1 VTIPSPALP
10 DDRGDRRRNDRRTN
24 QRVADLSL
32 PELRRILLTSL
43 LAALVVAAF
52 LWMVREVLIAGILG
66 VVISAYLRP
75 LYLRLHKATGKPSRA
90 ALYTLAV
97 VIIPIIASLV
107 YSYME
112 VLNVVQY
119 LSAHQREVADQIT
132 ASLRKLV
139 FLENMDG
146 EAVRNWVVKA
156 AGFGVALP
164 ALFQAAVVEFSV
176 AATIFLFTAFYIFTH
191 GDEVA
196 DWVRSKVPPRYAELS
211 SSLESNVRGVLYGAI
226 YSTLVT
232 QTAKSVVILLL
243 CLLFKVPLA
252 AVLAILSFIIGFF
265 PIVGSWSVYVPVAAW
280 LLVFRGAPIAAGVML
295 AVGFGLNTIF
305 ISTFLRPKLAAERS
319 RVLDFYWMFVGL
331 VCGVYTFGLAG
342 ILLGPI
348 LIGLLKAVVDTVT
361 AGSSW
366 RLLDRE
372 GSDDDPD
379 TPAPRVSSGGARG
392 AA

>member
-1 VTIPSPALP
+1 MTVPSPALT
-10 DDRGDRRRNDRRTN
+10 DEQGDRRRIDRRTN

-52 LWMVREVLIAGILG
+52 LWMVRDVLIAGILG

-75 LYLRLHKATGKPSRA
+75 LYLRMLRLTKQPSRA
-90 ALYTLAV
+90 ALYTLLL
-97 VIIPIIASLV
+97 VIVPVIGALA

-112 VLNVVQY
+112 VVGVVQY
-119 LSAHQREVADQIT
+119 VSTHQHEVADQIT
-132 ASLRKLV
+132 TSLRKLV

-146 EAVRNWVVKA
+146 EAVRKWVVKG

-164 ALFQAAVVEFSV
+164 AIFQAAIVKFSV
-176 AATIFLFTAFYIFTH
+176 AFTIFLFTAFYIFTH
-191 GDEVA
+191 GEEVG
-196 DWVRSKVPPRYAELS
+196 DWVRSKVPPRYAELT

-226 YSTLVT
+226 YSTLLT
-232 QTAKSVVILLL
+232 QTIKSIVILLM
-243 CLLFKVPLA
+243 CLAFRVPLA

-280 LLVFRGAPIAAGVML
+280 LLVFRDAPIAAAIIL
-295 AVGFGLNTIF
+295 AIGFGLNTIF
-305 ISTFLRPKLAAERS
+305 ISTYLRPKLAAERS

-372 GSDDDPD
+372 GSDEEDAVD
-379 TPAPRVSSGGARG
+379 ARG

>member
-1 VTIPSPALP
+1 VTVPSPALP
-10 DDRGDRRRNDRRTN
+10 DDRGDRRRTDRRTN

-43 LAALVVAAF
+43 LAALVVGAF

-75 LYLRLHKATGKPSRA
+75 LYLRLLGFTKVPSRA
-90 ALYTLAV
+90 ALYTLAA
-97 VIIPIIASLV
+97 VIIPIIAALA

-112 VLNVVQY
+112 VVGVVQY
-119 LSAHQREVADQIT
+119 LSAHQAEVAAQIT

-139 FLENMDG
+139 FLENMNV
-146 EAVRNWVVKA
+146 ESVRKHVVKA

-164 ALFQAAVVEFSV
+164 AMFQAAIVQFSV

-191 GDEVA
+191 GEEVA
-196 DWVRSKVPPRYAELS
+196 TWVRGKVPPRYAELT
-211 SSLESNVRGVLYGAI
+211 SSLEDNVRGVLYGAI
-226 YSTLVT
+226 YSTLLT
-232 QTAKSVVILLL
+232 QTLKSAVILLL
-243 CLLFKVPLA
+243 CLAFRVPLA

-265 PIVGSWSVYVPVAAW
+265 PIVGSWSVYLPVAAW
-280 LLVFRGAPIAAGVML
+280 LLVFRDAPVAAGIML

-305 ISTFLRPKLAAERS
+305 ISTYLRPKLAAERS

-372 GSDDDPD
+372 GSDEEADEE
-379 TPAPRVSSGGARG
+379 ARG